1 MKMEILNKVQVI
13 AQFDIGG
20 RSDEIAPMLGALIA
34 TGQQHSAH
42 VEAYR
47 DESATKMVISITL
60 EDRGKIA
67 GLLAAIGPLFE
78 ALERA
83 AKLTRVQ
90 CFGAVDDVLLEM
102 LFPFGAEFFVEWAIA
117 ST

>member
-1 MKMEILNKVQVI
+1 MAQVT

-34 TGQQHSAH
+34 SGQQHSAH
-42 VEAYR
+42 VVAHR

-60 EDRGKIA
+60 EDRGEIA